1 MDITS
6 IIELFSHNK
15 VAHYTVKETSRGDK
29 DFRLAIFVQF
39 EDAQDIV
46 IKLADNEFTTQE
58 RLEVMYRLVEEYCR
72 LGYCFSPFRH

>member
-39 EDAQDIV
+39 EDA
-46 IKLADNEFTTQE
+46 
-58 RLEVMYRLVEEYCR
+58 
-72 LGYCFSPFRH
+72 